1 MNGSMINK
9 IANFYIE
16 GFRNMT
22 IGRSLWVIIILKIV
36 ILFGVLKLF
45 FFPNILKRD
54 YNNDAERADAVRV
67 SLMKHDN
74 KSTNYNN

>member
-1 MNGSMINK
+1 MNGSIINK
-9 IANFYIE
+9 VANFYIE

-45 FFPNILKRD
+45 FFPDILKRD